1 MQIIKLFEAALDGD
15 SEEELK
21 EGMNPKNPSLQ
32 QRLESTERSLSIL
45 RQNLSQ
51 LPAQANEL
59 SATVQQLSLI
69 QSELQSIVENL
80 SQGRDELISVLNHE
94 LLTPLTLLQGSLQ
107 LLAAR
112 KFSSSSEKASFLLK
126 VAFKQTDQLLCLV
139 RELLAYQHLKS
150 GQLRI
155 VPQPIPAAEL
165 VKQAAQVIPLNGK
178 QMGVILSL
186 KPPGVGVWAAPDYT
200 ILVLSH
206 LLSNAIKFSPIPS
219 IVTLTATL
227 IESSA
232 IQSQT
237 QDFDRQNSFNHHYF
251 SSPGE
256 NDSTTSLFHLPAS
269 QFVLFQVKDRG
280 IGIPPHQLE
289 KIFDCFYQV
298 NRADSRPYKGLG
310 LGLALAHQIIQQQ
323 GGQLWAGSSLG
334 VGSTFYFTL
343 PVYSPAPNWWV
354 EIHTNNPQCTYYFG
368 PFETASEAQALQA
381 GYLEDLRQEQ
391 AQIITAEIKQCQ
403 PQKLTL
409 SA

>member
-1 MQIIKLFEAALDGD
+1 MTPHQL
-15 SEEELK
+15 
-21 EGMNPKNPSLQ
+21 SLP
-32 QRLESTERSLSIL
+32 QRLLSTQSRLSRL
-45 RQNLSQ
+45 RQNLNQ
-51 LPAQANEL
+51 LPAQFAEF
-59 SATVQQLSLI
+59 SAPLHHLSLI
-69 QSELQSIVENL
+69 RGELQSLVSTL
-80 SQGRDELISVLNHE
+80 SQPSDELISVLNHE
-94 LLTPLTLLQGSLQ
+94 FLTPLTLLQGALQ
-107 LLAAR
+107 LLATR
-112 KFSSSSEKASFLLK
+112 KFAHGSEEANFLLK
-126 VAFKQTDQLLCLV
+126 VAFKQTNQLLCLV
-139 RELLAYQHLKS
+139 RELLFYQHLKS

-155 VPQPIPAAEL
+155 VPQPYPAAEL
-165 VKQAAQVIPLNGK
+165 VKQAAQVIPFNDK
-178 QMGVILSL
+178 QLGVILSV
-186 KPPGVGVWAAPDYT
+186 KPAGVWVWAAPEYT

-206 LLSNAIKFSPIPS
+206 LLSNAIKFSPTPS
-219 IVTLTATL
+219 IITLTARL
-227 IESSA
+227 VESSA

-280 IGIPPHQLE
+280 IGISPHQLE

-323 GGQLWAGSSLG
+323 GGQLWAESTLG

-368 PFETASEAQALQA
+368 PFETALEARNLQA
-381 GYLEDLRQEQ
+381 GYVEDLQQEQ
-391 AQIITAEIKQCQ
+391 AQILTVQIKQCQ